1 MEKFNRILRNATMV
15 ILSVVI
21 TFIVTTSYMHNLYA
35 DEYNSQD
42 KNDINISHND
52 KSSNFPILESVYEKL
67 SNSFYEDID
76 KTKLEEGAIR
86 GMMNS
91 LNDPYTYYMDP
102 EEYNDFTVDV
112 LGNYSG
118 IGLHLLYNVQENK
131 IEVLTPIKDTPS
143 YKADIKTG
151 DYIIAVNGVYY
162 TGEQMQSAVNVMRG
176 KAGEKV
182 TLTIQRDDKTFDV
195 DVVRADINIK
205 QLEYEIIE
213 GNIGYIE
220 ILTFDEDIFVDFVN
234 AYNDLINKDIKGLI
248 IDVRDNPGGVLSEVI
263 KISDMIIPK
272 GIIVYT
278 MDKNNNKI
286 EYKSNT
292 KGINIPLV
300 VLTNGSSASASEIL
314 AGAIQDHGV
323 GTIVGTKTYGK
334 GLVQRTFL
342 LENESVIKVTTDEFF
357 TPNGNKINKEGI
369 KPDVLVE
376 MPVDAE
382 EDVQLKKAIEILNK

>member
-1 MEKFNRILRNATMV
+1 
-15 ILSVVI
+15 
-21 TFIVTTSYMHNLYA
+21 
-35 DEYNSQD
+35 
-42 KNDINISHND
+42 
-52 KSSNFPILESVYEKL
+52 
-67 SNSFYEDID
+67 
-76 KTKLEEGAIR
+76 
-86 GMMNS
+86 
-91 LNDPYTYYMDP
+91 
-102 EEYNDFTVDV
+102 
-112 LGNYSG
+112 
-118 IGLHLLYNVQENK
+118 
-131 IEVLTPIKDTPS
+131 
-143 YKADIKTG
+143 
-151 DYIIAVNGVYY
+151 
-162 TGEQMQSAVNVMRG
+162 MQSAVNVMRG

-205 QLEYEIIE
+205 QLEYEFIE